1 VQVWVP
7 HATEGFQTGVVVE
20 EQQGGGASKGG
31 AAQQSFLVRADE
43 DDKEEVLAAD
53 SIWLRNPAILEG
65 VDDLTKLSYMH
76 EAAILH
82 NLHVRYMISQIY
94 TYTGPILI
102 AVNPYQ
108 RLPLYSKQMISQ
120 YCGQPLGSCVV
131 CVVCVVCRVSCVVCV
146 VCVCVCVC

>member
-1 VQVWVP
+1 VWVP
-7 HATEGFQTGVVVE
+7 HPTEGFQTGVVVE
-20 EQQGGGASKGG
+20 EQSGGKAGAG
-31 AAQQSFLVRADE
+31 QSFLVRTDE
-43 DDKEEVLAAD
+43 DDKEEVLSAD
-53 SIWLRNPAILEG
+53 TSIWLRNPAILEG

-120 YCGQPLGSCVV
+120 YCGQPLGTRAVV
-131 CVVCVVCRVSCVVCV
+131 IP
-146 VCVCVCVC
+146 CVCFPSVSD